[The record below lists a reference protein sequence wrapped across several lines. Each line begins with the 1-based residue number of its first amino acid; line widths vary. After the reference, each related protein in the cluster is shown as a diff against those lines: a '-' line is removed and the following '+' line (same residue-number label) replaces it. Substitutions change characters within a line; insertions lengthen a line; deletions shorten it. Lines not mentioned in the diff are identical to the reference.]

1 LNPRLQTQQLV
12 SWFQPFIV
20 LAGRRAEE
28 AVKRGEEGSGH
39 IEIGTFNCEFGI
51 ITPCVLFF
59 FFVCVTILVQDNIGK
74 EIDNTGNLLH
84 CNIVFTSQL
93 ANIRITTQPQTPLL
107 VVTRMQAAPPRLEIQ
122 CACSV

>member
-1 LNPRLQTQQLV
+1 LQ
-12 SWFQPFIV
+12 
-20 LAGRRAEE
+20 AGGQKKLSNE
-28 AVKRGEEGSGH
+28 AKKAQVILKSGH
-39 IEIGTFNCEFGI
+39 LTVSSALSHRVFDLI
-51 ITPCVLFF
+51 

-74 EIDNTGNLLH
+74 EIDNTGNSLH
-84 CNIVFTSQL
+84 CNIVFTSQP